1 MATIKQKN
9 AIENIVE
16 NRGNVSKGMRDAGYA
31 DKTVKNPS
39 NLTESKAWEEIMED
53 VLPDENLA
61 EIHRQQL
68 NSTRIDH
75 MVFPL
80 GPKGEDDDNFSGA
93 KPDKDKETKNEI
105 EVERTTLTDEEIID
119 MLAAVNCTVKRIVH
133 GQTARHVYF
142 WSPDN
147 MARDK
152 ALDKAY
158 KLKGHYKAEKKEL
171 SGSINLADT
180 IDD

>member
-1 MATIKQKN
+1 MATIKQKT
-9 AIENIVE
+9 AIKKVLKGTNISQAME
-16 NRGNVSKGMRDAGYA
+16 ESNYAESTSKTTG
-31 DKTVKNPS
+31 K
-39 NLTESKAWEEIMED
+39 LTRSKAWEEIMED
-53 VLPDENLA
+53 VLPNEDLA

-68 NSTRIDH
+68 KSTRIDH

-93 KPDKDKETKNEI
+93 KPDKDVEI
-105 EVERTTLTDEEIID
+105 KDEIVERTTLTDKEIID
-119 MLAAVNCTVKRIVH
+119 MLAEVNCTVKRIVH

-142 WSPDN
+142 WSADN

-158 KLKGHYKAEKKEL
+158 KLKGHYKAEKKEH
-171 SGSINLADT
+171 SGAINLAELL
-180 IDD
+180 DD